1 MTGCCGQP
9 VRARRLPTPIR
20 LPSNPRIANG
30 LRLLYLGSGLRELR
44 GTESG
49 LVYHVADQRRDFVA
63 DRADVNGLLRNRFV
77 ILRP

>member
-9 VRARRLPTPIR
+9 VRVRRLPSAGQ
-20 LPSNPRIANG
+20 LPSNPRIAKG
-30 LRLLYLGSGLRELR
+30 VRLLYLGSGLRELR

-49 LVYHVADQRRDFVA
+49 LVYHVADHRRDFVA
-63 DRADVNGLLRNRFV
+63 DRSDVNGLLRNQFV